1 MYKASETFS
10 SCLTKWVDR
19 LLPFEL
25 TVVRT
30 PGRTLGEADYLSRL
44 PSKSINVVTEFA
56 NVLDEAI
63 TAKGKKPKKN
73 CGAISQ
79 SEAKTHVLTVSQ
91 QNDSVLQNAKTNKRV
106 KNNSNPTKKVMACE
120 LENK

>member
-63 TAKGKKPKKN
+63 TAKGKKPKQIAELLANQKQKRTYLQYL
-73 CGAISQ
+73 S
-79 SEAKTHVLTVSQ
+79 KTTVCY
-91 QNDSVLQNAKTNKRV
+91 KTPKQTRES
-106 KNNSNPTKKVMACE
+106 KITQTQPKK
-120 LENK
+120 